1 MTADLLP
8 GGPPTA
14 LRLLD
19 GAAAGELA
27 GLCATFEELQ
37 TVLRCCEHL
46 VAGLDPRQGG
56 RGGPDGVS
64 IEAAWTVA
72 LLSYA
77 RCFRTGPDTGAGAGL
92 TEEDVTAAQPGAE
105 VLEWHQVL
113 MRLRDHYADPEVNPR
128 EHFSVGV
135 AQDELGAASG
145 VAITS
150 TRQPLVDE
158 VTVRQL
164 GAIAYALSTAVDAR
178 IASRQEE
185 LFAQVKD
192 TPPADLDKLEML
204 DLAVTETP
212 SPEAA
217 TPEAPAPERERVPDE

>member
-1 MTADLLP
+1 MTADLHP

-37 TVLRCCEHL
+37 TVLRCCENL
-46 VAGLDPRQGG
+46 VAGLDPRQSG

-77 RCFRTGPDTGAGAGL
+77 RCFRTAPGVGL
-92 TEEDVTAAQPGAE
+92 TEEDVVAAQPGAE

-135 AQDELGAASG
+135 AQDGLGAASG

-164 GAIAYALSTAVDAR
+164 GAIAYALSTAVDTR

-192 TPPADLDKLEML
+192 TPPADLDKLEMV
-204 DLAVTETP
+204 DLAATEIP
-212 SPEAA
+212 SPEAPN
-217 TPEAPAPERERVPDE
+217 PEGERAPGE

>member
-8 GGPPTA
+8 GGPPPA

-37 TVLRCCEHL
+37 TVLRCCENL
-46 VAGLDPRQGG
+46 IAGLDPRQSG

-77 RCFRTGPDTGAGAGL
+77 RCFRTAPGAAAGAGL
-92 TEEDVTAAQPGAE
+92 TEEDVAAAQPGAE

-113 MRLRDHYADPEVNPR
+113 IRLRDHYADPEVNPR

-212 SPEAA
+212 
-217 TPEAPAPERERVPDE
+217 TPDGEPAPAE